1 MINSYYQGSYSA
13 AIIQL
18 YCTISHIEF
27 SNKVLLN
34 AVTELDPN

>member
-1 MINSYYQGSYSA
+1 MINSYYRGPYSA

-18 YCTISHIEF
+18 YCTISHTES

-34 AVTELDPN
+34 AAIELDPN